1 METNII
7 YKYRAPDA
15 PPGSESTITAKSQD
29 LDPNEVLTGI
39 HQIGETITID
49 ADVSKGYVVVARH
62 PVLTQLGD
70 HGFTASVL
78 FVVVTD
84 PVS

>member
-29 LDPNEVLTGI
+29 LDPNEVLTVV
-39 HQIGETITID
+39 HPIGETITLE
-49 ADVSKGYVVVARH
+49 ADHPQEFVVIARY
-62 PVLTQLGD
+62 PILTQFGD
-70 HGFTASVL
+70 HGYIASIL
-78 FVVVTD
+78 FIVITD
-84 PVS
+84 PES